1 MSFFHPAH
9 RPIYRS
15 GTSAAK
21 DGENFETKTL
31 MKTNAFIKLG
41 PITILAAI
49 LIASSVPPTE
59 ASSVDSSNAKKS
71 DAPSSNHATGSSNDP
86 DHARPSQEVRFDYVD
101 GSPLRG

>member
-41 PITILAAI
+41 QITILTTIVTTSI
-49 LIASSVPPTE
+49 LPLAQASSF
-59 ASSVDSSNAKKS
+59 DSSNTKRDAASSTMASHRVLKAS
-71 DAPSSNHATGSSNDP
+71 DQKHRSEKIQFNTI
-86 DHARPSQEVRFDYVD
+86 D
-101 GSPLRG
+101 GEPLN